1 MFCNYDSGYGWL
13 TNQKVVGLNLA
24 IAGLLSTFLSLFLFQ
39 LNFTFTT
46 SVLNQLSSLKEVFS
60 KYDVKVEKWMA
71 SCAALKAAG
80 LISTKGVKNILP
92 RFSWTNCPSVCC
104 VIFRLGSKN
113 IRLVSNTWAN
123 NDANRSGRKMSEK
136 FRLSHH
142 QQKKPFIEIS
152 FFCSR

>member
-60 KYDVKVEKWMA
+60 KYDVKVEKCSEGSWLNKHQRGKKY
-71 SCAALKAAG
+71 SSEVLLKQ
-80 LISTKGVKNILP
+80 L
-92 RFSWTNCPSVCC
+92 SVRVLCNLS
-104 VIFRLGSKN
+104 LG
-113 IRLVSNTWAN
+113 
-123 NDANRSGRKMSEK
+123 
-136 FRLSHH
+136 F
-142 QQKKPFIEIS
+142 
-152 FFCSR
+152 